1 MSYNFTL
8 DNMSEFMCSSKVK
21 KEFNLI
27 FPDKIGS
34 MSCEKEIINEDIF
47 LFKTHAKTKQN
58 IEIQANSKV
67 DSLIISILLDGKI
80 KYKDLPYEKVETYI
94 KNDTYIKYID
104 EYDSTTILD
113 KDCNSKGIAISIKNN
128 FLEKYLYSHFSVIE
142 ELKNQKSNKLSS
154 TLIHKIDNQKNI
166 KLAQELYNS
175 PFHGNLHDIY
185 LQSKCLEIIYNELNE
200 LISPTK
206 YNSDEKIKLSE
217 QDIEALYKAR
227 DIILL
232 THEFPDL
239 TTLSR
244 KIALNE
250 FKLKFG
256 FKQLFNTTPGN
267 MILEHKMIHAKQLL
281 ETSEFSISEISNF
294 VGYKHQQSFTNAFI
308 QFFGIRPKDVMKS
321 RKYYY

>member
-8 DNMSEFMCSSKVK
+8 NNMSEFMCSSKVK
-21 KEFNLI
+21 KEFNLV
-27 FPDKIGS
+27 FPNEIGY

-47 LFKTHAKTKQN
+47 LFKTQAKANQN
-58 IEIQANSKV
+58 IQIQANSKV
-67 DSLIISILLDGKI
+67 DSLIISILLDGKVR
-80 KYKDLPYEKVETYI
+80 YKDLPFEKAEI
-94 KNDTYIKYID
+94 FMKNDTYIKYIE

-113 KDCNSKGIAISIKNN
+113 KDCNSSGIAISIKTN
-128 FLEKYLYSHFSVIE
+128 FLEKYLFSHFSVIE
-142 ELKNQKSNKLSS
+142 ELKNQKSNKSSS

-200 LISPTK
+200 IITPPK
-206 YNSDEKIKLSE
+206 HNSDEKIKLSE

-239 TTLSR
+239 TTLSK

-256 FKQLFNTTPGN
+256 FKQLFNTSPGN

-281 ETSEFSISEISNF
+281 EASEFSISEISNF

-308 QFFGIRPKDVMKS
+308 QFFGVRPKDVMKN
-321 RKYYY
+321 RNYYY

>member
-8 DNMSEFMCSSKVK
+8 ENMSEFMNSSKIK
-21 KEFNLI
+21 KEFSLI
-27 FPDKIGS
+27 FPDEIGS
-34 MSCEKEIINEDIF
+34 MSCEKEIINEGIF
-47 LFKTHAKTKQN
+47 LFKTQAKANQN
-58 IEIQANSKV
+58 IQIQANSKV
-67 DSLIISILLDGKI
+67 DSLIISILLDGKVR
-80 KYKDLPYEKVETYI
+80 YKDLPFEKVETYI

-113 KDCNSKGIAISIKNN
+113 KDCNSSGIAISIKTS
-128 FLEKYLYSHFSVIE
+128 FLKKYLSSHFSVIE
-142 ELKNQKSNKLSS
+142 ELKNQKSNKLST

-200 LISPTK
+200 LVTSPK
-206 YNSDEKIKLSE
+206 HNSDEKIKLSE
-217 QDIEALYKAR
+217 QDIEALHKAR

-256 FKQLFNTTPGN
+256 FKQLFNTSPGN
-267 MILEHKMIHAKQLL
+267 LVLEQKMLKAKELL
-281 ETSEFSISEISNF
+281 ETSNYNINEVSKII
-294 VGYKHQQSFTNAFI
+294 GYKYQQSFTNAFI

-321 RKYYY
+321 RNYYY